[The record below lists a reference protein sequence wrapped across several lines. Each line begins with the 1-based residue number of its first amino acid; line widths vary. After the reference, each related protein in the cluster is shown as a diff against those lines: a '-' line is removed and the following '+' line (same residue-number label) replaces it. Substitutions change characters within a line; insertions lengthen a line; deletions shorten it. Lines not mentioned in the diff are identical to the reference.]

1 MPLSNRLSEENH
13 DTETTHDVRSQEEK
27 GEFILNQ
34 IINGRG
40 AYNVFDQI
48 LAGNLT
54 ASQICALADVADHSP
69 HMRSQN
75 LSGDRIRSLAELGQM
90 LFLIQGGQVI
100 DVSKFQ
106 QELKK
111 GNIPPIPLLIM
122 EDKISSH
129 HPQKVEIS
137 QVITLV
143 QTNEIVQ

>member
-1 MPLSNRLSEENH
+1 MPLSDRLSEEDHN
-13 DTETTHDVRSQEEK
+13 TETMHDLRPQEER

-34 IINGRG
+34 ILNGRSS
-40 AYNVFDQI
+40 YNVFDQI

-54 ASQICALADVADHSP
+54 ASQICALADIADHNPDMQSK
-69 HMRSQN
+69 N
-75 LSGDRIRSLAELGQM
+75 LSGEKIRSLAELGQM

-129 HPQKVEIS
+129 HPQKVEIT
-137 QVITLV
+137 QIITLI
-143 QTNEIVQ
+143 QTNGIVQ